1 MRIDAA
7 TLRRLWPRAPQ
18 ALVDAVAER
27 SATVFARHGLTAPLR
42 ISHFLAQI
50 SHESGGGTITEES
63 LNYTTPARIAAVW
76 PRRFTAE
83 TATAYIRNPRKLAD
97 SVYNG
102 RMGNRP
108 GTEDGYDFRGRG
120 LLQITGRD
128 SYREMGRLCGL
139 PLEERPEL
147 AYAPTATLEVAAAEF
162 QHLGCLPFCDKDNVE
177 AVTRRVNGG
186 YTGLA
191 SRKAWL
197 AKWKAA
203 LPQEADEPAP
213 EPAPIPAEPHTEADP
228 HPEPPSLPR
237 GSDEVLPPGVDTPGK
252 DSMGESKTGWAAI
265 AGIGT
270 TVLTY
275 LGEAVD
281 TVKPLLADPTMRTV
295 LLCAGVGVCAFIWWD
310 RRKRLRADHV

>member
-1 MRIDAA
+1 MHLDPA

-18 ALVDAVAER
+18 ALIDAVASR
-27 SATVFARHGLTAPLR
+27 SADVFARHGLTTPLR
-42 ISHFLAQI
+42 VTHFLAQI
-50 SHESGGGTITEES
+50 SHESGGGTIVEES

-83 TATAYIRNPRKLAD
+83 TATAFTHNPRKLAD

-128 SYREMGRLCGL
+128 SYRAIGALTDL

-191 SRKAWL
+191 QRKAWL
-197 AKWKAA
+197 AKWRAA
-203 LPQEADEPAP
+203 LPQDAD

-228 HPEPPSLPR
+228 HPEPPTLPR
-237 GSDEVLPPGVDTPGK
+237 GSDETLPPGVDNPGK
-252 DSMGESKTGWAAI
+252 TDIQSKTIWATI
-265 AGIGT
+265 VTMITSGTLSIGE
-270 TVLTY
+270 L
-275 LGEAVD
+275 LGP
-281 TVKPLLADPTMRTV
+281 VKELLADPATRIV
-295 LLCAGVGVCAFIWWD
+295 LLVAILAAGGFVIYD
-310 RRKRLRADHV
+310 RRKRLRQDHV